1 MSNSPRP
8 GQPLA
13 ASVSASN
20 CTAALLTVPG
30 EAEPVAADSGLV
42 QSLGKIADDVLGLL
56 NADGHPDDLRV
67 GACLPLLLLRQL
79 RVHHAGWMCYER
91 PCVSE
96 VCNERDHLDAVDDRL
111 RGRKAALAGKGE
123 ERAGT
128 LWAVLVCE
136 CLVLARAEARV
147 RNAAHL
153 GVLLQELCH
162 LQGVGAMLV
171 HAQGQGLHAHGDEEG
186 IEGAEAGSAITQAQ
200 GLCTNAECYARLA
213 LRAKHVS
220 HRTVLAKCLVDVDA
234 VVGLAG
240 GRQDWEFP

>member
-1 MSNSPRP
+1 MSDSPRP
-8 GQPLA
+8 APLLTASA
-13 ASVSASN
+13 ASA
-20 CTAALLTVPG
+20 
-30 EAEPVAADSGLV
+30 SGLV

-79 RVHHAGWMCYER
+79 RVHHACRMRDER
-91 PCVSE
+91 PRVSE
-96 VCNERDHLDAVDDRL
+96 VCDERDHLDAVDDRL
-111 RGRKAALAGKGE
+111 RGRKAVLAGKRE

-153 GVLLQELCH
+153 GVLLQELRY

-171 HAQGQGLHAHGDEEG
+171 HAQGQGLHARGDEESV
-186 IEGAEAGSAITQAQ
+186 EGAEAGAAITQAQ
-200 GLCTNAECYARLA
+200 GLCTNAEGYAGLA
-213 LRAKHVS
+213 FRAKHVS
-220 HRTVLAKCLVDVDA
+220 HRAVLAKCLIDVEA